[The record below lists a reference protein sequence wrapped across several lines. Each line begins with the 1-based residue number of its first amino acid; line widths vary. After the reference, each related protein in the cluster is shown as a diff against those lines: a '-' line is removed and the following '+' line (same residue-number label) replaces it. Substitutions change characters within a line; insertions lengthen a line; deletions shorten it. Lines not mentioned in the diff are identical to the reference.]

1 MLDED
6 IELVERDMNISD
18 LWASHRA
25 AWKRIKTALAEAQKP
40 SPNMGG
46 CMVAAKT
53 FREWYAFFGGEE
65 MAVSR
70 DDAAVVWEAATK
82 AAEARF
88 TSHNTACAKCSHAT
102 MELNGDSKKQLW
114 CNKFKWWC

>member
-1 MLDED
+1 
-6 IELVERDMNISD
+6 VQN
-18 LWASHRA
+18 
-25 AWKRIKTALAEAQKP
+25 KP
-40 SPNMGG
+40 LFGG

-53 FREWYAFFGGEE
+53 FQEWYAFFGGEE

-88 TSHNTACAKCSHAT
+88 TSHNRQITKPASCEDCEFDYASITCSTCAA
-102 MELNGDSKKQLW
+102 W
-114 CNKFKWWC
+114 PANKHRQAS